1 MRSRMAWAILVLVV
15 VLIVIS
21 LMRFNLTALQQ
32 PGPTET
38 RLANLSTRYLIY
50 RASRHG
56 IPPRPHDTK
65 ASIERGGSHYGLD
78 CGVCH
83 ADDGRAQ
90 RSPGQWMYPRASDLT
105 SKQVQSYSDQEL
117 FWIIQNGIRFTGMP
131 AFGNVESP
139 DHVWDLVNYMRTK
152 RGFNKVTKAC
162 LGASSLLFA
171 LDLIA
176 SKNFNRPVRISAVC
190 LCVTCSS

>member
-1 MRSRMAWAILVLVV
+1 MRQRILWAIVVLAV
-15 VLIVIS
+15 VLIGIAP
-21 LMRFNLTALQQ
+21 MRFNLTALHE

-38 RLANLSTRYLIY
+38 RLANLSKRYFFY

-56 IPPRPHDTK
+56 VPPRPQDTK
-65 ASIERGGSHYGLD
+65 ASIERGSSHYGLD

-90 RSPGQWMYPRASDLT
+90 RPPGQWMYPRASDLT

-131 AFGNVESP
+131 AFADVETP
-139 DHVWDLVNYMRTK
+139 DHVWDLVNYVRTLPGDSQK
-152 RGFNKVTKAC
+152 SDATK
-162 LGASSLLFA
+162 
-171 LDLIA
+171 
-176 SKNFNRPVRISAVC
+176 
-190 LCVTCSS
+190 

>member
-1 MRSRMAWAILVLVV
+1 MRSRVLWTIVALGV
-15 VLIVIS
+15 VLIGIP
-21 LMRFNLTALQQ
+21 LMRFNLTALHE

-38 RLANLSTRYLIY
+38 RLANLSKRYLIY

-56 IPPRPHDTK
+56 IPPRPQDTK
-65 ASIERGGSHYGLD
+65 TSIERGGSHYGLD

-90 RSPGQWMYPRASDLT
+90 RPPGQWMYPRASDLT

-131 AFGNVESP
+131 AFRDVETP
-139 DHVWDLVNYMRTK
+139 DHIWDLVNYVRTLPGESK
-152 RGFNKVTKAC
+152 KSDATK
-162 LGASSLLFA
+162 
-171 LDLIA
+171 
-176 SKNFNRPVRISAVC
+176 
-190 LCVTCSS
+190 